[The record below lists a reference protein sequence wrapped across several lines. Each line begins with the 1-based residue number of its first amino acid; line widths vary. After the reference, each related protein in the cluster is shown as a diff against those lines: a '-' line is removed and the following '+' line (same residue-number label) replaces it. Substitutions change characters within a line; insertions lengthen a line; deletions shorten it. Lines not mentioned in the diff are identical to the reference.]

1 MSATDPRFEHDA
13 CGVGLV
19 ADLGGR
25 SRDRVLPLA
34 LGALARLEHRG
45 GLDADGRSGDGA
57 GVVLE
62 IPWAAIGSGLAGDP
76 EAGRGLGML
85 FVERGRADAA
95 HSLVEGQAA
104 ATGVRV
110 VGWRSVPV
118 KVEALGET
126 AARTRP
132 EIWQAALESQAGETA
147 GSFERRLLRLELA
160 IAEQSA
166 RDGLAVEVVSL
177 DTRTVVYKG
186 LLRAA
191 DLPAFYPDL
200 ADPRCATSFA
210 LVHRRFSTNTR
221 PSWPAAQPFERLA
234 HNGEINTI
242 DGNRAWMRAR
252 WPQLAA
258 LGLPAGHLERS
269 FSGRVSDSKSLD
281 AALGLLL
288 ASGHALHEALALLLP
303 PAWEHDAE
311 LPPDVRAFFEWGAR
325 RCEPWDG
332 PALVVATDGR
342 RVAAALDRNGLRPAR
357 YVVTSDGLLA
367 LASEA
372 GAFDLPDE
380 RIVEVGRLGP
390 GEAVLAD
397 PPAGRFH
404 DATGV
409 RLLLGRLGRKGGG
422 AVPAPRVA
430 SEPEMPQRDETA
442 RRRLLRAFG
451 YTREELQFVLGPM
464 HQAGTEPIGSMGD
477 DTPLAVLSRHGRSLS
492 SYFRQRFAQVTNPPI
507 DPLRERNVMS
517 ARVVLG
523 PQPSLFERRAPTPLG
538 VELESP
544 IVEPKALAGLLA
556 GPAAALVPRRLSVLA
571 DATDGVAGLEQAV
584 ARLRS
589 DAVLAVREGSG
600 LLVLSDEGVGP
611 GRVALPMLLAVSSV
625 HQQLV
630 AAGLRTRTSLLAHTA
645 DARDDHQLALLL
657 AFGASAVSPWL
668 ALEAV
673 AAAAPAAGSEALRHV
688 ARYRGALEKGLLK
701 ILSKLGISTVRSYV
715 GSQLFE
721 ALGLDP
727 ELVQAHFG
735 GTVHALSG
743 TGFARLATEALE
755 RHAAAYSPVPAPALE
770 EGSLHRFRRG
780 GEAHAYAPEVVKA
793 LRAAAR
799 DGVRSSHRHYA
810 RLVESRPPLALRDL
824 LKLREVA
831 PPLPLGEV
839 EPSASLAR
847 RFVCSA
853 MSLGALS
860 PEAHRTLAI
869 AMNRLGARSN
879 SGEGG
884 EPPEGFW
891 RALPGGDSANSRVKQ
906 VASARFGVDAEYLAA
921 ADELQIKIAQGSKPG
936 EGGQLPG
943 HKVVGIVAR
952 LRRATPGTAL
962 ISPPPH
968 HDVYSIED
976 LAGLV
981 HELKRV
987 NPRAP
992 VSVKLVSTAGIG
1004 TIAAGVAKAWADA
1017 IVIGGHDGGTGASP
1031 LGSIKQAGT
1040 PWELGLAE
1048 AQRALVETGLRGR
1061 VRLQVEGGLKTGRDV
1076 VIAALLGADE
1086 YGFGSAAL
1094 VAAGCVMA
1102 RQCHLNTCPAG
1113 IATQREDLR
1122 GRFQGRPEEIVR
1134 FFLGIAHEVRET
1146 LAALGARSLGEIVGR
1161 SDLLEARPQVD
1172 LPSGPIALDAL
1183 LTGGAFPGAYL
1194 GQRNDAPQSP
1204 GIDEAVIERL
1214 PARAVSPS
1222 IELSLPVRNADRAVG
1237 ARLAGELARR
1247 RAGGPAGD
1255 GVVRLRFSGSA
1266 GQSFGAFAVRGM
1278 ELLLEGE
1285 ANDGLG
1291 KGLSGG
1297 LLVVRPGRASRL
1309 GEAPLLAGNA
1319 ALYGATA
1326 GEAYVAGSV
1335 GERFAVRLSGARAV
1349 VEGAGDHACEYL
1361 TDGVVVV
1368 LGSIG
1373 RNFGAG
1379 MSGGLAYVLDP
1390 EHRLEARLNPD
1401 LVRLDDALGPDDA
1414 RLLRAAVERHAALT
1428 GSRRAARLLGD
1439 WPAALRALRAVR
1451 PKGSEAG
1458 VPDWIPEAGAAGR
1471 AARA

>member
-1 MSATDPRFEHDA
+1 MSASDPRFEHDA
-13 CGVGLV
+13 CGVGLL

-25 SRDRVLPLA
+25 SRERVLPLA
-34 LGALARLEHRG
+34 LGALACLEHRG
-45 GLDADGRSGDGA
+45 GVDADGRSGDGA

-62 IPWAAIGSGLAGDP
+62 IPWAVVGGRPSGGA
-76 EAGRGLGML
+76 AVWRGLGML
-85 FVERGRADAA
+85 FVE
-95 HSLVEGQAA
+95 SGQAA
-104 ATGVRV
+104 AAQAVVEAQAALAGLRV
-110 VGWRSVPV
+110 AAWRSVPLRLDV
-118 KVEALGET
+118 LGAA

-132 EIWQAALESQAGETA
+132 DVWQVTVAADGLETGA
-147 GSFERRLLRLELA
+147 SFERLLRRLK
-160 IAEQSA
+160 
-166 RDGLAVEVVSL
+166 LAVGEAAAGEGLGLEVVSL
-177 DTRTVVYKG
+177 DARTVVYKG

-221 PSWPAAQPFERLA
+221 PSWSTAQPFERLA

-258 LGLPAGHLERS
+258 LGVPAGHLERA

-288 ASGHALHEALALLLP
+288 ASGHALHEALALLVP
-303 PAWEHDAE
+303 PAWEQDAE
-311 LPPDVRAFFEWGAR
+311 LPADVRAFFEWGAR

-342 RVAAALDRNGLRPAR
+342 RVAATLDRNGLRPAR

-372 GAFDLPDE
+372 GVFDLPHE
-380 RIVEVGRLGP
+380 RIVEAGRLGP
-390 GEAVLAD
+390 GDAVLAD
-397 PPAGRFH
+397 PVAGRFH
-404 DATGV
+404 DPSGV
-409 RLLLGRLGRKGGG
+409 RLLLARLGRKGSGV
-422 AVPAPRVA
+422 ARVQPTETRPEAPR
-430 SEPEMPQRDETA
+430 RDEGA

-464 HQAGTEPIGSMGD
+464 HKAGTEPIGSMGD
-477 DTPLAVLSRHGRSLS
+477 DTPLAVLSRQGRPLS

-517 ARVVLG
+517 AGIVLG
-523 PQPSLFERRAPTPLG
+523 PQAPLFERRAPTPLG

-544 IVEPKALAGLLA
+544 VLEPKALAGLLA
-556 GPAAALVPRRLSVLA
+556 GPAAALVPRRLSVLS
-571 DATDGVAGLEQAV
+571 DTTDGVPGLEQAL
-584 ARLRS
+584 ARLRA
-589 DAVLAVREGSG
+589 DAELAVREGSG
-600 LLVLSDEGVGP
+600 LLVLSDEGVGA

-630 AAGLRTRTSLLAHTA
+630 AAGRRTRASLLAHTA

-657 AFGASAVSPWL
+657 AFGASAVCPWL
-668 ALEAV
+668 AFEAV
-673 AAAAPAAGSEALRHV
+673 AAAAPAPGSESEQHL

-701 ILSKLGISTVRSYV
+701 ILSKLGISSVRSYV

-721 ALGLDP
+721 ALGLDA
-727 ELVQAHFG
+727 ELVEAHFG
-735 GTVHALSG
+735 GTVRELSG
-743 TGFARLATEALE
+743 TGFARIAGEALE

-770 EGSLHRFRRG
+770 EGSQHRFRRG
-780 GEAHAYAPEVVKA
+780 GETHAYEPEVVKA
-793 LRAAAR
+793 LHAAAR
-799 DGVRSSHRHYA
+799 DGGRLSHRRYA
-810 RLVESRPPLALRDL
+810 QLVEARPPVALRDL
-824 LKLREVA
+824 LRFREGVA
-831 PPLPLGEV
+831 LPLVEV

-847 RFVCSA
+847 RFVSSA

-884 EPPEGFW
+884 EPPESFW
-891 RALPGGDSANSRVKQ
+891 RALPGGDSANNRVKQ

-943 HKVVGIVAR
+943 HKVVGIIAR
-952 LRRATPGTAL
+952 LRRATPGTTL

-987 NPRAP
+987 NPRAL

-1017 IVIGGHDGGTGASP
+1017 IAIGGHDGGTGASP

-1086 YGFGSAAL
+1086 FGFGTASL

-1122 GRFQGRPEEIVR
+1122 RRFQGTPEEIVR
-1134 FFLGIAHEVRET
+1134 FFLGIAHEVREI

-1161 SDLLEARPQVD
+1161 SDLLEARPLVD
-1172 LPSGPIALDAL
+1172 VPSGPIALDAL

-1194 GQRNDAPQSP
+1194 GRRNDAPLAP
-1204 GIDEAVIERL
+1204 GIDEAVIDRL

-1222 IELSLPVRNADRAVG
+1222 LELSLPVRNTDRAVG

-1255 GVVRLRFSGSA
+1255 GVVRLRCDGSA

-1285 ANDGLG
+1285 ANDGLA

-1297 LLVVRPGRASRL
+1297 LVVVRPRRGSRL
-1309 GEAPLLAGNA
+1309 REAPVLAGNA

-1361 TDGVVVV
+1361 TDGVVLV
-1368 LGSIG
+1368 LGPVG

-1390 EHRLEARLNPD
+1390 ERRLEARLNPD
-1401 LVRLDDALGPDDA
+1401 LVRIDDALGAEDE
-1414 RLLRAAVERHAALT
+1414 RLLRAALERHAALT
-1428 GSRRAARLLGD
+1428 SSPRAERLLGD
-1439 WPAALRALRAVR
+1439 WPRALRALRAVR
-1451 PKGSEAG
+1451 PRGSQAA
-1458 VPDWIPEAGAAGR
+1458 VPDWLPEADVAPQ